1 VTRHLQRKTKN
12 EKGIAPRQLVPDFEL
27 VDQTGAPFRLS
38 DVEGQVV
45 ALTFIYTRCPLPEF
59 CPRALA
65 NFSALRDRFKSRM
78 GRDLTLLTITLDPTY
93 DTPERLH
100 DYMMQ
105 TGTGGA
111 SWRFLT
117 GSRDAVDRVRALF
130 GVEAW
135 PEEGVLTHAIVT
147 VVIDRRGRLAGRFE
161 GPKQSIRKVG
171 DAIARLLKS

>member
-1 VTRHLQRKTKN
+1 MKIARGQR
-12 EKGIAPRQLVPDFEL
+12 VPDFEL
-27 VDQTGAPFRLS
+27 IDQTGAPFRMS

-65 NFSALRDRFKSRM
+65 NFAALRDRFKTRM
-78 GRDLTLLTITLDPTY
+78 GRDLMLLTITLDPTY

-100 DYMMQ
+100 EYAMNA
-105 TGTGGA
+105 GAGGA

-117 GSRDAVDRVRALF
+117 GTPTAIDGVRAVF

-135 PEEGVLTHAIVT
+135 PEEGVLTHDVVT
-147 VVIDRRGRLAGRFE
+147 VLIDRKGRFAARFA
-161 GPKQSIRKVG
+161 GPRQSIRRVG
-171 DAIARLLKS
+171 DAIGRLLKS